1 MFTFFVWVV
10 YLFYAQVHAYVQ
22 VPGGLTRY
30 LSELRS
36 GDEVEI
42 VDSEGR
48 RKSALVG
55 RVKIEKRP
63 LVLVDAVTENGVA
76 YSILLQNAE
85 TVKVVGP
92 DRNSKN
98 NNSSSNNGRKSWR
111 AISVSELKQGDE
123 LYVYVQGGA
132 RHTGVSIEESITER

>member
-1 MFTFFVWVV
+1 M
-10 YLFYAQVHAYVQ
+10 QVHAYVQ

-48 RKSALVG
+48 RRSALVG

-63 LVLVDAVTENGVA
+63 LVLVDAVTQNGIP

-85 TVKVVGP
+85 TVKLVGP
-92 DRNSKN
+92 NGRNTN
-98 NNSSSNNGRKSWR
+98 TNNSSSTSDGDGRKNWR

-123 LYVYVQGGA
+123 LYVCVQGGA